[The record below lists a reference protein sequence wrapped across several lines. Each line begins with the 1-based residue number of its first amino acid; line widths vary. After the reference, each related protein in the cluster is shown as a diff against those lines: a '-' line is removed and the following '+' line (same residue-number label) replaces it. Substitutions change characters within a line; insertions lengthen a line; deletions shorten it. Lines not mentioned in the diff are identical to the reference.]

1 MAEWWKLNGWFGR
14 DADLKETAKAYRIVF
29 NSPGAKS
36 YVLPDIMEF
45 CGVGLP
51 LPLDPAKAQRVA
63 GKQDVW
69 NHLQQYLNL
78 SETEAYAIQ
87 KGQPIVKQPV
97 GEV

>member
-1 MAEWWKLNGWFGR
+1 MSEWWKPQGWFGR
-14 DADLKETAKAYRIVF
+14 DADMREVSKAYRMVF

-36 YVLPDIMEF
+36 FVVPDIMEF

-69 NHLQQYLNL
+69 NRIQQHLNL
-78 SETEAYAIQ
+78 TEAEMYAIQ
-87 KGQPIVKQPV
+87 QGHPIVKQPV
-97 GEV
+97 GEK